1 MAQPIRAHERAA
13 VRGTPE
19 PELVRVAGA
28 HRDMGRAQ
36 GRALGAKVRDAER
49 ALRSAEAFRL
59 LKPRLLPEAIFAA
72 VASRRAQALLE
83 RPVARHRP
91 EQLERMLGLAEGAGV
106 PPRTVYLVQG
116 AEVLLATVDWRVR
129 PPPLA
134 ACAAVAVTGSRARG
148 GPLIHHNFD
157 YPELVLPL
165 LVVRESRPARGHASL
180 ELTAAALAGAVDGVN
195 EKGLAIAYD
204 YGSPTDSSTEPV
216 PLTLTLS
223 AALETCATTQEAID
237 FLSKQPRSGG
247 ALLQI
252 ADASGD
258 VAALELSSTRAVAR
272 RPAPGEE
279 LLHHANCYSVPALR
293 EVEVPRDAVYSERSV
308 RALRGERVHLSSE
321 ARDARLGELLSARRG
336 PLGLDDLRE
345 IFSDHGG
352 AAEGS
357 DLTLCRHGPYWSTVA
372 MIQLAPR
379 ERRLRVALGPACS
392 AEPIEFGL

>member
-1 MAQPIRAHERAA
+1 MALPIRAPGRAPQ
-13 VRGTPE
+13 RSTPGL
-19 PELVRVAGA
+19 ELVRVAGT

-36 GRALGAKVRDAER
+36 GGALGSRVRDAER

-59 LKPRLLPEAIFAA
+59 LKPPLLPGAMFAV
-72 VASRRAQALLE
+72 VASRRARALLE
-83 RPVARHRP
+83 GPLARRRP

-106 PPRTVYLVQG
+106 PPRIVYLVQG

-134 ACAAVAVTGSRARG
+134 ACSAVALTPSRARG
-148 GPLIHHNFD
+148 GPLVHHNFD
-157 YPELVLPL
+157 YPELVRPL
-165 LVVRESRPARGHASL
+165 LVVRESRPVRGHASL

-195 EKGLAIAYD
+195 EKGLAIAYN
-204 YGSPTDSSTEPV
+204 YAFPTDSSPEPV
-216 PLTLTLS
+216 PLTLTIS
-223 AALETCATTQEAID
+223 AALEACATTREAID
-237 FLSKQPRSGG
+237 FVSRQPRTGG

-258 VAALELSSTRAVAR
+258 VAALELSNTRAAVR
-272 RPAPGEE
+272 RPDGGEQ
-279 LLHHANCYSVPALR
+279 LVHHANCYSAPALR
-293 EVEVPRDAVYSERSV
+293 EVEVPREAVYSERSV
-308 RALRGERVHLSSE
+308 AALCGERIHLSSE
-321 ARDARLGELLSARRG
+321 ARDARLGELLSARRS

-352 AAEGS
+352 AAEGT

-379 ERRLRVALGPACS
+379 ERGLRVALGPPCR
-392 AEPIEFGL
+392 AEPVEFAL